1 MKIILSNQTVDIPE
15 NVDITLKG
23 RTVIVKGPRGT
34 LQRDFNHIDVELSLL
49 GKKEKRLW
57 VDKWWGNRRELA
69 TIRTICS
76 QVQNT
81 IKGVTLGF
89 HYRMRTP
96 SVARDTDDKR
106 SDGREPFID
115 SIGAAED
122 PTGSLTIWTSTYGQV
137 ITKFGDGVRPYI
149 VLSSNVMTEMEMY
162 AIYQQR
168 RMEKV
173 HPKGLASSGVPF
185 PYGSGI
191 PAGPAT
197 YHGRTM
203 LPASDL
209 HFHRSTL
216 KNLQGN
222 PMLMA
227 TGPHFIENWG
237 QKCRRLRR
245 GTGNPKVLDIDI
257 ESSKSQVEEK
267 VLGQTHTIP
276 YEEDEYAKDA
286 EIESQDN
293 QKASEANEKPTTML
307 DNTYEELEPT
317 HRKPWASHG
326 TSLEV
331 KAWDSEKEKPSEQVF
346 AACSEKNGICP
357 PAPQPTLPGAQA
369 LAPTGES
376 FSLDEDMQK
385 WTVDDVHSFISS
397 LPGCSD
403 YAQVFKDHAIDGET
417 LPLLTEEH
425 LRGTMGLKLGPALK
439 IQSQVSQH
447 MGSMFYKKTLSLSAQ
462 TRQAFDQ
469 SAETSLLDFNSWS
482 DTLSIPHSQ
491 DIIIAKETEQ
501 DMRN

>member
-1 MKIILSNQTVDIPE
+1 MTNAAMAVNPLLTASGQQRIPLVPSPFGPPPMDRDILPSTMVPTDPRPFCVPSQFGSSVLPNANVPNMLANHVYPGWGILPPE
-15 NVDITLKG
+15 
-23 RTVIVKGPRGT
+23 
-34 LQRDFNHIDVELSLL
+34 S
-49 GKKEKRLW
+49 
-57 VDKWWGNRRELA
+57 
-69 TIRTICS
+69 
-76 QVQNT
+76 
-81 IKGVTLGF
+81 IKA
-89 HYRMRTP
+89 
-96 SVARDTDDKR
+96 VARRNEMIQRHHTAR
-106 SDGREPFID
+106 
-115 SIGAAED
+115 
-122 PTGSLTIWTSTYGQV
+122 
-137 ITKFGDGVRPYI
+137 
-149 VLSSNVMTEMEMY
+149 TEMEMY